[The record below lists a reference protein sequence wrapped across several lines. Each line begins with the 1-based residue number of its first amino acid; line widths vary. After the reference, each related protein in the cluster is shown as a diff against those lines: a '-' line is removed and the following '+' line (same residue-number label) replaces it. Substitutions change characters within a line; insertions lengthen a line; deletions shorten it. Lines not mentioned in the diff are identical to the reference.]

1 MDQALL
7 CVLELKGP
15 KIYMSDF
22 NNMGVDL
29 G

>member
-1 MDQALL
+1 LDQAPLW
-7 CVLELKGP
+7 VPELWGQKF
-15 KIYMSDF
+15 YLSDF